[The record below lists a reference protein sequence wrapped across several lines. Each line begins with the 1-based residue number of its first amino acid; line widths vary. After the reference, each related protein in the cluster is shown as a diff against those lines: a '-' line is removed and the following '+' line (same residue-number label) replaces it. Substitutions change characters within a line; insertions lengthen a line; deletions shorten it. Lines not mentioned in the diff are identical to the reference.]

1 MHKFEVNLE
10 LCILQSICDIRS
22 LNSSTT
28 LNLDLGPG
36 QTEDVKSALYKEL
49 KGLVLREKLVSN
61 FSVST
66 FCSKLL
72 VWHKPII
79 IIMIMSKFSRG
90 YTRSYLTLLYSGIIY
105 FFSTPDNAMASGFFC
120 VWRLSIT
127 T

>member
-22 LNSSTT
+22 LTSSAT

-36 QTEDVKSALYKEL
+36 QTEDVKSALYREL

-72 VWHKPII
+72 V
-79 IIMIMSKFSRG
+79 
-90 YTRSYLTLLYSGIIY
+90 
-105 FFSTPDNAMASGFFC
+105 
-120 VWRLSIT
+120 
-127 T
+127 